1 MLLRRPERPTLHHLE
16 RRNQHDT
23 LPPVRYRRCCG
34 DCARDSAS
42 GQAPTQEFEAL
53 QARAEHGD
61 AAAQYE
67 LGCMHDVGCLDEAV
81 LNNSLDLE
89 IDALGDAEAA
99 RWSLPPV
106 INRWRR

>member
-1 MLLRRPERPTLHHLE
+1 
-16 RRNQHDT
+16 
-23 LPPVRYRRCCG
+23 
-34 DCARDSAS
+34 
-42 GQAPTQEFEAL
+42 
-53 QARAEHGD
+53 
-61 AAAQYE
+61 
-67 LGCMHDVGCLDEAV
+67 MHDVGCLDEAV